1 MANVFGILTAIVLAL
16 AGFVAFKNKEKYAKE
31 IEETQT
37 QKGRLKASQARLEL
51 AKTNLADTIA
61 KRKGVEEEN
70 VTLGEQEVAQI
81 KANDDLKSQIAA
93 KTSTI
98 ADNKVKLDDIRDKTS
113 KIGDINALAAKM
125 KALKADIEELTQNIA
140 SNEAKLANLNS
151 ENTRTEAQVKAL
163 NEKNA
168 IISENRSLPTLK
180 AQIRSIYPTWGF
192 VTLGSGNTAGVVS
205 GSTLAVMRD
214 GAVVAK
220 LLVTAV
226 ERNSASA
233 SIVPDSLAQDT
244 TLMIGDRVVP
254 AEKTPAQPAPN

>member
-16 AGFVAFKNKEKYAKE
+16 AGFVAYKNKIAFETEIANTHTEKEK
-31 IEETQT
+31 
-37 QKGRLKASQARLEL
+37 LKASEVRLDL

-70 VTLGEQEVAQI
+70 ITLGEQEVAQT
-81 KANDDLKSQIAA
+81 KANDDLKSQITT
-93 KTSTI
+93 KTATI

-113 KIGDINALAAKM
+113 KVGDIKVLASKM
-125 KALKADIEELTQNIA
+125 KALKAEIEELTQNIT
-140 SNEAKLANLNS
+140 SNEAKLANLNN
-151 ENTRTEAQVKAL
+151 ENTQTEGQVKSL
-163 NEKNA
+163 NEKFR

-180 AQIRSIYPTWGF
+180 THIRSIYPTWGF
-192 VTLGSGNTAGVVS
+192 VTLGSGNSAGVVT
-205 GSTLAVMRD
+205 GSTLAVVRD
-214 GAVVAK
+214 GTTVAK

-244 TLMIGDRVVP
+244 TLMIGDRVLP
-254 AEKTPAQPAPN
+254 TEKAPVQSFQN